1 MITRDELRH
10 LAELE
15 SPEGGAVSFYFQPIP
30 PQDKSHHGEVVAVK
44 EKVRDALRRLPANGG
59 SAAGIRRDLERIL
72 AMNELWH
79 GDHHRARAIFACPAR
94 DFWRQY
100 DLPARLGRTEVF
112 LNSRFQL
119 RPLLAL
125 GERLSRC
132 LVVGL
137 DRERA
142 RFFELVVGEIRLKD
156 EFRNELPPHGASEG
170 FLGYDAGHSQRHLDA
185 EAHRH
190 FRRVA
195 ARARDLML
203 TGGCDK
209 LLVFCRDDVWS
220 EFEPL
225 LHPYLKGR
233 LLGRNSLDP
242 VQTTPDEIRDHVE
255 KRLDELET
263 AHRGSLVEEV
273 LAEARRN
280 GRGALGLR
288 RVLNALERGEVQTLV
303 LDEGFQAQAVECP
316 HCDHLDYRLVSS
328 CAVCGQPT
336 RELENVTDHLVTR
349 ALRGGANLAC
359 VAEHAEFSAAGRIGA
374 LLRFRADRST
384 TQAIAG

>member
-10 LAELE
+10 LAEWE
-15 SPEGGAVSFYFQPIP
+15 SPEGGAVSFYFQPP
-30 PQDKSHHGEVVAVK
+30 HPQDKSHHGEIVAVK
-44 EKVRDALRRLPANGG
+44 DKVREALRRLPANGG
-59 SAAGIRRDLERIL
+59 SAAVRRDLERIL

-100 DLPARLGRTEVF
+100 DLPARLGCTAVF
-112 LNSRFQL
+112 VNSHFQL

-125 GERLSRC
+125 GEQLSRC
-132 LVVGL
+132 LVVAL

-142 RFFELVVGEIRLKD
+142 RLFEVVMGEVRLRD
-156 EFRNELPPHGASEG
+156 EFLDELPPHGSSEG
-170 FLGYDAGHSQRHLDA
+170 FLGYDAGHSERHLAA

-195 ARARDLML
+195 DRARDRML

-209 LLVFCRDDVWS
+209 LLVLCRDDVWS

-233 LLGRNSLDP
+233 LLGRDLLDP
-242 VQTTPDEIRDHVE
+242 VQTTPDRIRDRVE
-255 KRLDELET
+255 ERLDQLE
-263 AHRGSLVEEV
+263 AARRGALIEEV
-273 LAEARRN
+273 LAEAHRN

-288 RVLNALERGEVQTLV
+288 RVLNALERGEVQTL
-303 LDEGFQAQAVECP
+303 LLGEGFQAPASECP
-316 HCDHLDYRLVSS
+316 HCGHLDYRVLPS

-336 RELENVTDHLVTR
+336 RELEDVTDHLVART
-349 ALRGGANLAC
+349 LRGAADLVC
-359 VAEHAEFSAAGRIGA
+359 VPEHPEFSAAGRIGA

-384 TQAIAG
+384 SQALAG

>member
-15 SPEGGAVSFYFQPIP
+15 SPEGGAVSFYFQPP
-30 PQDKSHHGEVVAVK
+30 RPQDKSHHGEVVAVK
-44 EKVRDALRRLPANGG
+44 EKFRDALRRLPANGS
-59 SAAGIRRDLERIL
+59 SAAAVRRDLERIL

-79 GDHHRARAIFACPAR
+79 GDHHRARAIFACPAL

-100 DLPARLGRTEVF
+100 DLPARLSRTEVF
-112 LNSRFQL
+112 VNSRFQL

-132 LVVGL
+132 LVTAL

-142 RFFELVVGEIRLKD
+142 RFLEVVMGEVRLKD
-156 EFRNELPPHGASEG
+156 EFLDELPPHGASEG
-170 FLGYDAGHSQRHLDA
+170 FLGYDAGHSQRHLAA

-195 ARARDLML
+195 DRARDLML
-203 TGGCDK
+203 AGGCNK
-209 LLVFCRDDVWS
+209 LLVLCRDDVWS
-220 EFEPL
+220 ELEPL
-225 LHPYLKGR
+225 LHAYLKGR
-233 LLGRNSLDP
+233 LLGRDPLDP
-242 VQTTPDEIRDHVE
+242 VQTTPDRIRDCVE
-255 KRLDELET
+255 ERLEQLET
-263 AHRGSLVEEV
+263 GRRSALVEEV

-288 RVLNALERGEVQTLV
+288 CVLNALERGEVQTL
-303 LDEGFQAQAVECP
+303 LLGDGFHAQAAECP
-316 HCDHLDYRLVSS
+316 HCGHLDYRMVSS

-336 RELENVTDHLVTR
+336 RELEDVTEQLVART
-349 ALRGGANLAC
+349 LRGGADLVC
-359 VAEHAEFSAAGRIGA
+359 VPEHPGLSAAGRIGA
-374 LLRFRADRST
+374 LLRFRAERTSSP
-384 TQAIAG
+384 AIAG